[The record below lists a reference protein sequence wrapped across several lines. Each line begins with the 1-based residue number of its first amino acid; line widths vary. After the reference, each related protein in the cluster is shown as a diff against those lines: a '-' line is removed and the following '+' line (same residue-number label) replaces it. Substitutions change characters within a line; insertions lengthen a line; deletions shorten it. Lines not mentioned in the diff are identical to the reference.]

1 MYVELSLYTLNWR
14 TGRHA
19 KWLGEHAEEHIVC
32 WRLHSQ
38 QQHQN
43 CDATTCCVQQDQT
56 VSQRMCTR
64 QCRAA
69 VGSLLT
75 SQVSRCSKIR
85 PSSFSRKVVS
95 PQYGLISALNQG
107 LILPS

>member
-1 MYVELSLYTLNWR
+1 M
-14 TGRHA
+14 
-19 KWLGEHAEEHIVC
+19 
-32 WRLHSQ
+32 
-38 QQHQN
+38 
-43 CDATTCCVQQDQT
+43 
-56 VSQRMCTR
+56 R
-64 QCRAA
+64 QCRA

-107 LILPS
+107 LILPSYIVHIEH